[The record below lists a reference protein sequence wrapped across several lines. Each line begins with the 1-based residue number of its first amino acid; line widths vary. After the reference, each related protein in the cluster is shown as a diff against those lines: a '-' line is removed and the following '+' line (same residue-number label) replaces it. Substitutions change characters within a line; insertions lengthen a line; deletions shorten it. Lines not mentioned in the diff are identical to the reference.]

1 MTTLPKIAI
10 SIGDLNGIGVEIAL
24 KSHDTIKKIC
34 QPIYCINRQMLE
46 QASMLLEIAIPLDFM
61 LHETF
66 GDFEIIPSK
75 TTKESGIF
83 SYLSFMD
90 AINLANIK
98 SVDAICTLPIN
109 KESWGKAK
117 LKYKGHTEVL
127 RDFYNK
133 DAIMML
139 GCQKMY
145 VALFTEHIALKNV
158 AKSIKTKKLINFLKN
173 FHSCTN
179 AKKVAVLALNPH
191 AGDGGVLGKEENK
204 IQKAIKKANKILGEN
219 IFSNPLVPDT
229 AFSPNNRKN
238 YKYFIAMYHDQ
249 GLTPL
254 KALYFDESI
263 NISLNLPIIR
273 TSVDHGTA
281 FDIAYKNKNP
291 NTKSYINAI
300 KEAINLS
307 KK

>member
-158 AKSIKTKKLINFLKN
+158 AKRIKKKKLINFFKN
-173 FHSCTN
+173 FHSYKNT
-179 AKKVAVLALNPH
+179 KKVAVLALNPH

>member
-1 MTTLPKIAI
+1 MKNLPKIAI

-24 KSHDTIKKIC
+24 KSHDTIKEIC

-46 QASMLLEIAIPLDFM
+46 QASMLLEVPIPNDFM

-66 GDFEIIPSK
+66 GDFEILPSK

-133 DAIMML
+133 EAIMM
-139 GCQKMY
+139 
-145 VALFTEHIALKNV
+145 
-158 AKSIKTKKLINFLKN
+158 
-173 FHSCTN
+173 
-179 AKKVAVLALNPH
+179 
-191 AGDGGVLGKEENK
+191 
-204 IQKAIKKANKILGEN
+204 
-219 IFSNPLVPDT
+219 
-229 AFSPNNRKN
+229 
-238 YKYFIAMYHDQ
+238 
-249 GLTPL
+249 
-254 KALYFDESI
+254 
-263 NISLNLPIIR
+263 
-273 TSVDHGTA
+273 
-281 FDIAYKNKNP
+281 
-291 NTKSYINAI
+291 
-300 KEAINLS
+300 
-307 KK
+307 